1 MPRFLVIFCFW
12 AIATCHATGSARE
25 VGPLTPPTASQ
36 GQVQIAVM
44 QPFGQ
49 SFTATSATIT
59 SIALQFV
66 NMNMD
71 FEMAQDL
78 FVDLRLYDGADFS
91 APLLATSRVNVDS
104 IIGSTRS
111 LEGPVYF
118 PLGNVAASVGS
129 IYSFEVQTATARYGV
144 YWPGTDTYDGGS
156 AIFFGA
162 PIDADLHFA
171 VMGAVPE
178 PIAASLLLVGVPVLA
193 TVIRR
198 RRRGRNELN

>member
-1 MPRFLVIFCFW
+1 MKRLLVAFCLW
-12 AIATCHATGSARE
+12 AIAICRATASTGE
-25 VGPLTPPTASQ
+25 IGQLTPPTGSL

-71 FEMAQDL
+71 FDMSRDL
-78 FVDLRLYDGADFS
+78 FVELRLFGGADFS

-104 IIGSTRS
+104 VIGSNLS
-111 LEGPVYF
+111 MEGPVYF
-118 PLGNVAASVGS
+118 PFGNVPVTVGS
-129 IYSFEVQTATARYGV
+129 VYSFEVQTATARYGV
-144 YWPGTDTYDGGS
+144 YWPGMDNYDGGS

-162 PIDADLHFA
+162 PIDADLNFA
-171 VMGAVPE
+171 VVGAVPE
-178 PIAASLLLVGVPVLA
+178 PVAASLLLVGLPVLA
-193 TVIRR
+193 TAICRHQRR
-198 RRRGRNELN
+198 RKEVI

>member
-1 MPRFLVIFCFW
+1 MPRFLIIFCFW
-12 AIATCHATGSARE
+12 VIATGHSTGFARE
-25 VGPLTPPTASQ
+25 TGPLTPPTSDQ

-49 SFTATSATIT
+49 SFTASSATIT
-59 SIALQFV
+59 SIALQLV

-78 FVDLRLYDGADFS
+78 FVDLRLYDGGDFS
-91 APLLATSRVNVDS
+91 SPLLATSRVNVDS

-111 LEGPVYF
+111 SEGPVYF
-118 PLGNVAASVGS
+118 PLGNVVTRVGS
-129 IYSFEVQTATARYGV
+129 IYSFEVRTATARYGV
-144 YWPGTDTYDGGS
+144 YWPGTDNYDGGS

-162 PIDADLHFA
+162 PISADLHFA

-178 PIAASLLLVGVPVLA
+178 PTAASLLLLGVPVLVTA
-193 TVIRR
+193 IRR
-198 RRRGRNELN
+198 RRRASNEVK